1 MVITIFTKTIGYKT
15 SAEKRLW
22 EDIMEAFF
30 KLVNVHKITYSL
42 ILYSEINERFDKSN
56 ARAKAEVKNLDTA
69 IKYNRFF
76 DKEVSYWHLESKE
89 S

>member
-15 SAEKRLW
+15 AAEKRLW

-42 ILYSEINERFDKSN
+42 ILYSEINEQFDKSN
-56 ARAKAEVKNLDTA
+56 IRAKAEV
-69 IKYNRFF
+69 
-76 DKEVSYWHLESKE
+76 
-89 S
+89 

>member
-1 MVITIFTKTIGYKT
+1 MVITISTKTIGYKT

-30 KLVNVHKITYSL
+30 NLVNVHKITYSL

-56 ARAKAEVKNLDTA
+56 VRAKAEV
-69 IKYNRFF
+69 
-76 DKEVSYWHLESKE
+76 
-89 S
+89 